1 MTIDTA
7 SGRTGTRKA
16 PARRTKPRPA
26 IVLEPLVIGES
37 DRNIFNCPVCSRPL
51 AVGATRCPG
60 CRTRLILS
68 TPAKRVTIF
77 MLVGVVVGL
86 VLSWGISA
94 GFAAAG
100 ALLQPADPAASPI
113 VRASGGILPSAV
125 PSGPVVATIPPIA
138 RSALGQTAVLNN
150 RLGEGAA
157 ALRAALKDRDLDSA
171 AVADTL
177 RSLAADASFGE
188 GLAPRLG
195 TWDQASEV
203 ALGLGSLY
211 TAVRG
216 TAVDGLNASITNDPA
231 YRTAAQRM
239 LVVLSGVAPLDARVR
254 TLAAIVGVNMPPP
267 STFGTAAKP

>member
-1 MTIDTA
+1 MTIDAA
-7 SGRTGTRKA
+7 SGRTGTRKT
-16 PARRTKPRPA
+16 PARRAKPRPA
-26 IVLEPLVIGES
+26 VLPEQLVIGET

-68 TPAKRVTIF
+68 TPARRVAIF
-77 MLVGVVVGL
+77 TLAGVLLGL
-86 VLSWGISA
+86 VLSWSV
-94 GFAAAG
+94 AAG
-100 ALLQPADPAASPI
+100 LDATQALLQAAGPGASPI
-113 VRASGGILPSAV
+113 VQASSGILPSAV
-125 PSGPVVATIPPIA
+125 PTGPLVPAIPPIA

-150 RLGEGAA
+150 RLDEGAV

-195 TWDQASEV
+195 TWDQATDV
-203 ALGLGSLY
+203 AVELGSLY
-211 TAVRG
+211 STVRG
-216 TAVDGLNASITNDPA
+216 TAVDGLNASLSNDPA

-239 LVVLSGVAPLDARVR
+239 LVVLSGVEPLDLRVR
-254 TLAAIVGVNMPPP
+254 TLAAIVGVTMPP
-267 STFGTAAKP
+267 STVGGPAKP

>member
-7 SGRTGTRKA
+7 SGRTGTRKT

-77 MLVGVVVGL
+77 MLVGVIVGF

-113 VRASGGILPSAV
+113 VRASGGIPPSAV
-125 PSGPVVATIPPIA
+125 PSGPVEATIPPIA

-150 RLGEGAA
+150 RLGEGAV
-157 ALRAALKDRDLDSA
+157 ALRAALKERDLDSA

-195 TWDQASEV
+195 SWDQATEV

-211 TAVRG
+211 STVRG
-216 TAVDGLNASITNDPA
+216 TAVDGLNASISNDPA

-239 LVVLSGVAPLDARVR
+239 LVVLSGVGPLDARVR
-254 TLAAIVGVNMPPP
+254 TLAAVVGVTMPAP
-267 STFGTAAKP
+267 SG